1 MVSAY
6 LMWCSVYIP
15 LFSMLEIHHYLVYTC
30 ITFLKITIVILKTYS
45 VINTYNIKR
54 IVCTMHKVQFW
65 LRDNMRI
72 WKWCAIN
79 SQWQF
84 SDRETRNFKR
94 WTLFK
99 VPIRYNVHC
108 TDKWEISWYLIL
120 SRYWIRNRYTERLH
134 NWALLNSR

>member
-1 MVSAY
+1 MICICTITLANMVSAY

-99 VPIRYNVHC
+99 VLGTMYIVQTNEKFLGTSFLVG
-108 TDKWEISWYLIL
+108 
-120 SRYWIRNRYTERLH
+120 TE
-134 NWALLNSR
+134 